1 MAIRITKVYTRHGDK
16 GDTHLVGGSRVGKD
30 DPRIE
35 SYGTIDEL
43 NAILGIVRAFNDGAP
58 PSPATKRLDQI
69 LRQVQNELFD
79 LGSEL
84 ATPPAAVW
92 EGMIRIGP
100 AQIKVLERTIDECQ
114 ADLQPLK
121 SFILPGGGT
130 IAAFLHQA
138 RTVCRRAE
146 RDILRLMRREPIG
159 DAVLGYVNRLSDLLF
174 VLSRW
179 MSHTLG
185 EPEYLWEK
193 GLALPVGRAPK
204 AAAPAASKAPS
215 KSAPKA
221 VKGRKA

>member
-16 GDTHLVGGSRVGKD
+16 GQTHLVGGRRVAKD

-43 NAILGIVRAFNDGAP
+43 NSVLGIVRACNDAATP
-58 PSPATKRLDQI
+58 TPATKRLDQI

-84 ATPPAAVW
+84 ATPPDAVW

-100 AQIKVLERTIDECQ
+100 EQIKVLERTIDECQ
-114 ADLQPLK
+114 ADLAPLK
-121 SFILPGGGT
+121 SFILPGGGS

-146 RDILRLMRREPIG
+146 RDILRLMHREPIG
-159 DAVLGYVNRLSDLLF
+159 ESVLGYVNRLSDLLF

-179 MSHTLG
+179 MCRAQG
-185 EPEYLWEK
+185 EPEYLCEK
-193 GLALPVGRAPK
+193 GLTLPAGRPPRR
-204 AAAPAASKAPS
+204 AAAANSEPPTQKP
-215 KSAPKA
+215 
-221 VKGRKA
+221 GRRS